1 MRKLV
6 ENWKNLEIKWQQQ
19 QQCRSGASTITTT
32 DAGPAVGF
40 GDARTAGASAN
51 TTSPVPITE
60 HNEKVSTPVITATP
74 LIAPL
79 LVGTSK
85 NIRMLADEKFD
96 PVVDGSETSSTRDGV
111 KNQWLSIV
119 KNYNI
124 FSIILLM
131 MKRKIYHLI

>member
-1 MRKLV
+1 MAAAA
-6 ENWKNLEIKWQQQ
+6 
-19 QQCRSGASTITTT
+19 ASAPTITTT

-40 GDARTAGASAN
+40 SDARTAGASAN

-96 PVVDGSETSSTRDGV
+96 PVVDGSETSSTRDSQ
-111 KNQWLSIV
+111 NQWLSIV

-131 MKRKIYHLI
+131 MKRKFTTSFEIYSTI

>member
-1 MRKLV
+1 MP
-6 ENWKNLEIKWQQQ
+6 
-19 QQCRSGASTITTT
+19 GAPTITTT

-40 GDARTAGASAN
+40 SDARTAGASAN
-51 TTSPVPITE
+51 TSPVPITE
-60 HNEKVSTPVITATP
+60 HKKVSTPVITATP

-96 PVVDGSETSSTRDGV
+96 PVVDGSETSGTRDGV